1 MERSHFR
8 FVAIVSIVSVMS
20 TQSIRAQ
27 ESPTVQQKPAKIVA
41 EWLAQ
46 SQPTV
51 IQVTNVEVSATAEG
65 IEIVLQ
71 TTAGEI
77 PTPTTSVIDNTLIA
91 DIPNAVLILT
101 DAEQFQATNPTSGIT
116 SVSVTNT
123 ENNQIRVA
131 ISGETTPPV
140 AEVITADRELIFSVT
155 PEADTAEAPI
165 EIVVTATRTPE
176 AVQNIPRS
184 VTIIN
189 RDQIEQQTAL
199 RRDLQDILAQTVPGL
214 GDVSPDGNTFS
225 QQLRGRRVQIL
236 IDGVPIKSNLS
247 TVQARDYRSIAP
259 DAIERIEVVRGPTA
273 IYGDGG
279 TGGAI
284 NIITRQAGDQQFTST
299 AEIGIDA
306 AAGGG
311 NSFLTGD
318 SFSNYLEYG
327 FSGNEGIFD
336 FVFNISRNDVGGFFD
351 AQGSRIPFESVAD
364 TEIFNVFGKVGV
376 NLNSQQRL
384 QVSLNHYNEG
394 ENSTV
399 RPDESILDIPG
410 IQKARG
416 ITVPDVEF
424 IGVPG
429 RGNRNTVAS
438 LNYTNDALFGS
449 QLQGQLYYRLNSR
462 SSDAFDFRDF
472 GDPIQQQQFDKEQW
486 GARLQIQTPL
496 SPAASLLWGADYSN
510 ENIRLDF
517 NFGDDAEFDNTQGRV
532 FRRVGGISIPYDFS
546 NLGLFAQLQWDLNDR
561 WLISG
566 GARYERFNLSVDDF
580 QTPFV
585 PYRNITGG
593 DLSFDDLA
601 LNLGTRYRVTDAVS
615 LFANFAQG
623 FSAPDFGRLLQG
635 PPDELTSIEDDVNVT
650 QPQKVDN
657 YEIGVRGEWTNVQVS
672 LAGFYNESELGTRL
686 IPGAALAEIIR
697 VPERIYGVEATIDWQ
712 PGGNWQL
719 GGTATWQEGE
729 FEEDDEFLAITS
741 ERISPLKLSAYV
753 EHETL
758 PGWSNRLQLL
768 LVGNRTRA
776 FNDGTEEVPI
786 SGYVT
791 LDYIGSIQL
800 GLGTLSIGIENLLNE
815 QYFPVTS
822 QYLGGF
828 YEPDNIAARGR
839 TLRVGYRVTW

>member
-1 MERSHFR
+1 MERSHFL
-8 FVAIVSIVSVMS
+8 FLTIVSIVSVIG
-20 TQSIRAQ
+20 TQSVRAQ
-27 ESPTVQQKPAKIVA
+27 ELPTVQQTANTA
-41 EWLAQ
+41 TQWLAQ
-46 SQPTV
+46 LQPAVT
-51 IQVTNVEVSATAEG
+51 QVTNVEVSATSEG
-65 IEIVLQ
+65 LEIVLQ
-71 TTAGEI
+71 TPTGEI
-77 PTPTTSVIDNTLIA
+77 SLPTISVIDNTLIA
-91 DIPNAVLILT
+91 DIPNAILVLP
-101 DAEQFQATNPTSGIT
+101 DAEQFQATNPTTGIT
-116 SVSVTNT
+116 SVSVTNL
-123 ENNQIRVA
+123 ENNQIRVT
-131 ISGETTPPV
+131 ISGETTAPV
-140 AEVITADRELIFSVT
+140 AKVSSVAQALTLSVTSNIDTADE
-155 PEADTAEAPI
+155 PI
-165 EIVVTATRTPE
+165 EIIVTATRTAE
-176 AVQNIPRS
+176 AVQNVPRS

-247 TVQARDYRSIAP
+247 TVQARDYRSISP
-259 DAIERIEVVRGPTA
+259 DAIERIEVLRGPTA
-273 IYGDGG
+273 IYGDGV
-279 TGGAI
+279 TGGVI
-284 NIITRQAGDQQFTST
+284 NIITRQASVEQFTST

-306 AAGGG
+306 AANGG

-318 SFSNYLEYG
+318 SFGNYLEYG
-327 FSGNEGIFD
+327 FSGNERIVD
-336 FVFNISRNDVGGFFD
+336 FAFNISRNDVGGFFD
-351 AQGSRIPFESVAD
+351 AEGDRIPFESIAD

-384 QVSLNHYNEG
+384 QVSLNHYNES

-416 ITVPDVEF
+416 IIVPDVEF

-438 LNYTNDALFGS
+438 FNYTNDAFFGS
-449 QLQGQLYYRLNSR
+449 QLQGQLYYRSNLR

-472 GDPIQQQQFDKEQW
+472 GDLIQQQQFDKEQW
-486 GARLQIQTPL
+486 GVRLQMQTPL
-496 SPAASLLWGADYSN
+496 SQTASILWGADYAN
-510 ENIRLDF
+510 ENIQL
-517 NFGDDAEFDNTQGRV
+517 NYSFGDEAEFDITQGRV
-532 FRRVGGISIPYDFS
+532 FRRVGRISIPYNFS
-546 NLGLFAQLQWDLNDR
+546 NLGLFAQLQWDVNDR
-561 WLISG
+561 WLVSG
-566 GARYERFNLSVDDF
+566 GARYEQFNFSVDNF
-580 QTPFV
+580 QTAFI
-585 PYRNITGG
+585 PYRNIAGG

-601 LNLGTRYRVTDAVS
+601 LNLGSLYRVTDTVS

-635 PPDELTSIEDDVNVT
+635 LPDELTSIEDDVNVT
-650 QPQKVDN
+650 QPQKVNN

-672 LAGFYNESELGTRL
+672 LAGFYNNSELGTRL
-686 IPGAALAEIIR
+686 IPGAVLAEIVR
-697 VPERIYGVEATIDWQ
+697 APERIYGVEATVDWQ

-719 GGTATWQEGE
+719 GSTVTWQEGE

-741 ERISPLKLSAYV
+741 ERISPLKLTAYV

-768 LVGNRTRA
+768 LIGDRTRA
-776 FNDGTEEVPI
+776 FNAGTEEVPI

-800 GLGTLSIGIENLLNE
+800 GPGTLSIGIENLLNE
-815 QYFPVTS
+815 QYLPVASTNQTIS
-822 QYLGGF
+822 PP
-828 YEPDNIAARGR
+828 EDAPCE
-839 TLRVGYRVTW
+839 

>member
-1 MERSHFR
+1 MKRSHFLI
-8 FVAIVSIVSVMS
+8 AIVSIVSIIG
-20 TQSIRAQ
+20 TQSVQA
-27 ESPTVQQKPAKIVA
+27 EELPTTQQSSVNTVA

-46 SQPTV
+46 SSQV
-51 IQVTNVEVSATAEG
+51 VQVTKVELNPTSEG
-65 IEIVLQ
+65 LQ
-71 TTAGEI
+71 VILHTAGEI
-77 PTPTTSVIDNTLIA
+77 PIPTTSVIDNTLIA
-91 DIPNAVLILT
+91 DIPNTVLILLDT
-101 DAEQFQATNPTSGIT
+101 EQFQATNPVPGIA
-116 SVSVTNT
+116 SVSVTNL
-123 ENNQIRVA
+123 ENQQMQVA
-131 ISGETTPPV
+131 IAGETTAPI
-140 AEVITADRELIFSVT
+140 AEVITAQQQLIFNVT
-155 PEADTAEAPI
+155 PDTNTATEPV
-165 EIVVTATRTPE
+165 EIIVTATRTAE
-176 AVQNIPRS
+176 VVQNVPRS

-189 RDQIEQQTAL
+189 REQIEQQTAL

-214 GDVSPDGNTFS
+214 GDISPDGNTFS

-259 DAIERIEVVRGPTA
+259 DAIERIEVLRGPTA

-279 TGGAI
+279 TGGVI
-284 NIITRQAGDQQFTST
+284 NIITRQASVEQFTST

-306 AAGGG
+306 AASGG

-318 SFSNYLEYG
+318 SFGNYLEYG
-327 FSGNEGIFD
+327 FSGNEGIVD
-336 FVFNISRNDVGGFFD
+336 FAFNISRNDVGGFFD
-351 AQGSRIPFESVAD
+351 AEGDRIPFESIAD

-384 QVSLNHYNEG
+384 QVSLNHYNER

-416 ITVPDVEF
+416 IIVPDVEF
-424 IGVPG
+424 VGVPG

-438 LNYTNDALFGS
+438 FNYTNDAFFGS
-449 QLQGQLYYRLNSR
+449 QLQGQLYYRSNLR

-472 GDPIQQQQFDKEQW
+472 GDLIQQQQFDKEQW
-486 GARLQIQTPL
+486 GVRLQMQTPL
-496 SPAASLLWGADYSN
+496 SQTASILWGADYAN
-510 ENIRLDF
+510 ENIQL
-517 NFGDDAEFDNTQGRV
+517 NYSFGDEAEFDITQGRV
-532 FRRVGGISIPYDFS
+532 FRRVGRISIPYDFS
-546 NLGLFAQLQWDLNDR
+546 NLGLFAQLQWDVNDR
-561 WLISG
+561 WLVSG
-566 GARYERFNLSVDDF
+566 GARYEQFNFSVDNF
-580 QTPFV
+580 QTAFI
-585 PYRNITGG
+585 PYRNIAGG

-601 LNLGTRYRVTDAVS
+601 LNLGSLYRVTDTVS

-635 PPDELTSIEDDVNVT
+635 LPDELTSIEDDVNVT
-650 QPQKVDN
+650 QPQKVNN

-672 LAGFYNESELGTRL
+672 LAGFYNNSELGTRL
-686 IPGAALAEIIR
+686 IPGAVLAEIVR
-697 VPERIYGVEATIDWQ
+697 APERIYGVEATVDWQ

-719 GGTATWQEGE
+719 GSTVTWQEGE

-741 ERISPLKLSAYV
+741 ERISPLKLTAYV

-768 LVGNRTRA
+768 LIGDRTRA
-776 FNDGTEEVPI
+776 FNAGTEEVPI
-786 SGYVT
+786 SGYIT
-791 LDYIGSIQL
+791 LDYIGNIQL
-800 GLGTLSIGIENLLNE
+800 GSGTLSIGIENLLNE
-815 QYFPVTS
+815 QYLPVAS

>member
-1 MERSHFR
+1 MERSHFL
-8 FVAIVSIVSVMS
+8 FLTIVSIVSVIG
-20 TQSIRAQ
+20 TQSVRAQ
-27 ESPTVQQKPAKIVA
+27 ELPTVQQTANTVT

-46 SQPTV
+46 SQV
-51 IQVTNVEVSATAEG
+51 VQVTNVEVSATSEG
-65 IEIVLQ
+65 LEIVLQ
-71 TTAGEI
+71 TPAGEI
-77 PTPTTSVIDNTLIA
+77 SLPTTSVIDNTLIA
-91 DIPNAVLILT
+91 DIPNAILVLP
-101 DAEQFQATNPTSGIT
+101 DAEQFQATNPTTGIT
-116 SVSVTNT
+116 SVSVTNL
-123 ENNQIRVA
+123 ENNQIRVT
-131 ISGETTPPV
+131 ISGETTAPMAKVSSV
-140 AEVITADRELIFSVT
+140 AQALTLSVTSNIDTADE
-155 PEADTAEAPI
+155 PI
-165 EIVVTATRTPE
+165 EIIVTATRTAE
-176 AVQNIPRS
+176 AVQNVPRS

-247 TVQARDYRSIAP
+247 TVQARDYRSISP
-259 DAIERIEVVRGPTA
+259 DAIERIEVLRGPTA

-284 NIITRQAGDQQFTST
+284 NIITRQAGDEQFTST

-311 NSFLTGD
+311 DTFLTGD
-318 SFSNYLEYG
+318 SFGNYLEYG
-327 FSGNEGIFD
+327 FSGNEGIVD
-336 FVFNISRNDVGGFFD
+336 FAFNISRNDVGGFFD
-351 AQGSRIPFESVAD
+351 AEGSRIPFESITD

-384 QVSLNHYNEG
+384 QVSLNHYNES

-416 ITVPDVEF
+416 IIVPDVEF

-438 LNYTNDALFGS
+438 FNYTNDAFFGS
-449 QLQGQLYYRLNSR
+449 QLQGQLYYRSNLR

-472 GDPIQQQQFDKEQW
+472 GDLIQQQQFDKEQW
-486 GARLQIQTPL
+486 GVRLQMQTPL
-496 SPAASLLWGADYSN
+496 SQTASILWGADYAN
-510 ENIRLDF
+510 ENIQL
-517 NFGDDAEFDNTQGRV
+517 NYSFGDEAEFDITQGRV
-532 FRRVGGISIPYDFS
+532 FRRVGRISIPYNFS
-546 NLGLFAQLQWDLNDR
+546 NLGLFAQLQWDVNDR
-561 WLISG
+561 WLVSG
-566 GARYERFNLSVDDF
+566 GARYEQFNFSVDNF
-580 QTPFV
+580 QTAFI
-585 PYRNITGG
+585 PYRNIAGG

-601 LNLGTRYRVTDAVS
+601 LNLGSLYRVTDTVS

-635 PPDELTSIEDDVNVT
+635 LPDELTSIEDDVNVT
-650 QPQKVDN
+650 QPQKVNN

-672 LAGFYNESELGTRL
+672 LAGFYNNSELGTRL
-686 IPGAALAEIIR
+686 IPGAVLAEIVR
-697 VPERIYGVEATIDWQ
+697 APERIYGVEATVDWQ

-719 GGTATWQEGE
+719 GSTVTWQEGE

-741 ERISPLKLSAYV
+741 ERISPLKLTAYV

-768 LVGNRTRA
+768 LIGDRTRA
-776 FNDGTEEVPI
+776 FNAGTEEVPI

-800 GLGTLSIGIENLLNE
+800 GPGTLSIGIENLLNE
-815 QYFPVTS
+815 QYLPVASTNQTIS
-822 QYLGGF
+822 PP
-828 YEPDNIAARGR
+828 EDAPCE
-839 TLRVGYRVTW
+839 

>member
-1 MERSHFR
+1 MEQRSHFL
-8 FVAIVSIVSVMS
+8 VAIASIVSVIS
-20 TQSIRAQ
+20 TQSIHAEELSTLQ
-27 ESPTVQQKPAKIVA
+27 QNASTVT

-46 SQPTV
+46 SQV
-51 IQVTNVEVSATAEG
+51 VQVTKVELNPTSVG
-65 IEIVLQ
+65 LQ
-71 TTAGEI
+71 VILHTVGEI
-77 PTPTTSVIDNTLIA
+77 PTSIISVVDNTLIA
-91 DIPNAVLILT
+91 DIPNAVLVLPDT
-101 DAEQFQATNPTSGIT
+101 EQFQATNPTSGIT
-116 SVSVTNT
+116 SVSVTNLGDR
-123 ENNQIRVA
+123 IRLA
-131 ISGETTPPV
+131 IAGQTTPPV
-140 AEVITADRELIFSVT
+140 AEVSTTDRELIFSVT
-155 PEADTAEAPI
+155 PEAGTAEEPI
-165 EIVVTATRTPE
+165 EIVVTATRTAE
-176 AVQNIPRS
+176 AVQNVPRS

-189 RDQIEQQTAL
+189 RDQIEQQTTL

-259 DAIERIEVVRGPTA
+259 DAIERIEIVRGPTA

-279 TGGAI
+279 TGGVI
-284 NIITRQAGDQQFTST
+284 NIITRQASEEQFTST

-306 AAGGG
+306 AAGEG
-311 NSFLTGD
+311 SFLTGD

-327 FSGNEGIFD
+327 FSGNEGIVD
-336 FVFNISRNDVGGFFD
+336 FVFNISRNNVGSFFD
-351 AQGSRIPFESVAD
+351 AQGDRIPFESIAD

-384 QVSLNHYNEG
+384 QVSINHYNES

-410 IQKARG
+410 IQKAQG

-438 LNYTNDALFGS
+438 LNYTNDAFFGS
-449 QLQGQLYYRLNSR
+449 QLQGQLYYRSNSR
-462 SSDAFDFRDF
+462 RSDAFDFRDF
-472 GDPIQQQQFDKEQW
+472 GDPIQQQVFDKEQW
-486 GARLQIQTPL
+486 GARLQMQTPV
-496 SPAASLLWGADYSN
+496 SQAVSLLWGADYSN
-510 ENIRLDF
+510 ENIQLDF
-517 NFGDDAEFDNTQGRV
+517 NFGDAAEFDNTQGRV

-546 NLGLFAQLQWDLNDR
+546 NLGLFAQLQWDLSDR

-601 LNLGTRYRVTDAVS
+601 LNLGTLYRVTNAVS

-635 PPDELTSIEDDVNVT
+635 PPDELTSIEDDINVT

-657 YEIGVRGEWTNVQVS
+657 YEIGVRGEWKNVQLS

-686 IPGAALAEIIR
+686 IPGAALAEIVR

-719 GGTATWQEGE
+719 GSTITWQEGE

-741 ERISPLKLSAYV
+741 ERISPLKLTAYV

-758 PGWSNRLQLL
+758 PGWNNRLQLL
-768 LVGNRTRA
+768 LIGDRTRA
-776 FNDGTEEVPI
+776 FTDGTEEVPI
-786 SGYVT
+786 SGYIT

-800 GLGTLSIGIENLLNE
+800 GAGTLNIGIENLLNE
-815 QYFPVTS
+815 QYFPVAS

-839 TLRVGYRVTW
+839 TLRVGYRIAW

>member
-1 MERSHFR
+1 MERSHFL
-8 FVAIVSIVSVMS
+8 FLTIVSIVSVIG
-20 TQSIRAQ
+20 TQSVRAQ
-27 ESPTVQQKPAKIVA
+27 ELPTVQQTANTA
-41 EWLAQ
+41 TQWLAQ
-46 SQPTV
+46 LQPAVT
-51 IQVTNVEVSATAEG
+51 QVTNVEVSATSEG
-65 IEIVLQ
+65 LEIVLQ
-71 TTAGEI
+71 TPTGEI
-77 PTPTTSVIDNTLIA
+77 SLPTISVIDNTLIA
-91 DIPNAVLILT
+91 DIPNAILVLP
-101 DAEQFQATNPTSGIT
+101 DAEQFQATNPTTGIT
-116 SVSVTNT
+116 SVSVTNL
-123 ENNQIRVA
+123 ENNQIRVT
-131 ISGETTPPV
+131 ISGETTAPV
-140 AEVITADRELIFSVT
+140 AKVSSVAQALTLSVTSNIDTADE
-155 PEADTAEAPI
+155 PI
-165 EIVVTATRTPE
+165 EIIVTATRTAE
-176 AVQNIPRS
+176 AVQNVPRS

-247 TVQARDYRSIAP
+247 TVQARDYRSISP
-259 DAIERIEVVRGPTA
+259 DAIERIEVLRGPTA
-273 IYGDGG
+273 IYGDGV
-279 TGGAI
+279 TGGVI
-284 NIITRQAGDQQFTST
+284 NIITRQASVEQFTST

-306 AAGGG
+306 AANGG

-318 SFSNYLEYG
+318 SFGNYLEYG
-327 FSGNEGIFD
+327 FSGNERIVD
-336 FVFNISRNDVGGFFD
+336 FAFNISRNDVGGFFD
-351 AQGSRIPFESVAD
+351 AEGDRIPFESIAD

-384 QVSLNHYNEG
+384 QVSLNHYNES

-416 ITVPDVEF
+416 IIVPDVEF

-438 LNYTNDALFGS
+438 FNYTNDAFFGS
-449 QLQGQLYYRLNSR
+449 QLQGQLYYRSNLR

-472 GDPIQQQQFDKEQW
+472 GDLIQQQQFDKEQW
-486 GARLQIQTPL
+486 GVRLQMQTPL
-496 SPAASLLWGADYSN
+496 SQTASILWGADYAN
-510 ENIRLDF
+510 ENIQL
-517 NFGDDAEFDNTQGRV
+517 NYSFGDEAEFDITQGRV
-532 FRRVGGISIPYDFS
+532 FRRVGRISIPYNFS
-546 NLGLFAQLQWDLNDR
+546 NLGLFAQLQWDVNDR
-561 WLISG
+561 WLVSG
-566 GARYERFNLSVDDF
+566 GARYEQFNFSVDNF
-580 QTPFV
+580 QTAFI
-585 PYRNITGG
+585 PYRNIAGG

-601 LNLGTRYRVTDAVS
+601 LNLGSLYRVTDTVS

-635 PPDELTSIEDDVNVT
+635 LPDELTSIEDDVNVT
-650 QPQKVDN
+650 QPQKVNN

-672 LAGFYNESELGTRL
+672 LAGFYNNSELGTRL
-686 IPGAALAEIIR
+686 IPGAVLAEIVR
-697 VPERIYGVEATIDWQ
+697 APERIYGVEATVDWQ

-719 GGTATWQEGE
+719 GGTVTWQEGE

-741 ERISPLKLSAYV
+741 ERISPLKLTAYV

-768 LVGNRTRA
+768 LIGDRTRA
-776 FNDGTEEVPI
+776 FNAGTEEVPI

-800 GLGTLSIGIENLLNE
+800 GPGTLSIGIENLLNE
-815 QYFPVTS
+815 QYLPVASTNQTIS
-822 QYLGGF
+822 PP
-828 YEPDNIAARGR
+828 EDAPCE
-839 TLRVGYRVTW
+839 